1 MRIYEVLTP
10 YCNYLVHNVGGGDA
24 GDPGGVC
31 CPREAGEGVVW
42 CPVCLHFC
50 PPPPSPCR
58 APDPPH
64 RTKRNYEGV
73 SYTGCQTVAGY
84 NAWCYIDAGTCTA
97 GATSHS
103 PGWDYCTDT
112 LSQWCPDGWTYNSF
126 STYGDGG

>member
-1 MRIYEVLTP
+1 MATP
-10 YCNYLVHNVGGGDA
+10 AN
-24 GDPGGVC
+24 PGAFVARARRVKASCGALSVSTSD
-31 CPREAGEGVVW
+31 
-42 CPVCLHFC
+42 
-50 PPPPSPCR
+50 PPPSPCR